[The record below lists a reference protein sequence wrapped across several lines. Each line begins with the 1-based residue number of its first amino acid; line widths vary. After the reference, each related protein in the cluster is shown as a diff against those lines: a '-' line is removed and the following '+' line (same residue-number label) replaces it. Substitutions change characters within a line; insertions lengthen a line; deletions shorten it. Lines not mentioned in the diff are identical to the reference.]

1 MSTRRHDG
9 IGTGQGIRALHMRRT
24 VCLIPTLNE
33 GPTIGEVVRKAR
45 NLVDRVV
52 VVDGHSDDETPE
64 MAGIHG
70 ADVLVQEGFGKGMA
84 IRTAFQTVNEDIIV
98 IIDGDSTYDAS
109 EIYSLVQPILRD
121 EADMVVGSRLM
132 GKMEEGAMTSFHRLG
147 NNGFNAL
154 INLLTGSHIT
164 DSQSGFRAIKGGW
177 ARSLS
182 LVSTSFE
189 IETEITMKALKHGL
203 RITEIPI
210 SYRRR
215 VKTVSKL
222 SGFKAGWRILK
233 TIIRCSLEKQ
243 DEKPL
248 VESKN

>member
-1 MSTRRHDG
+1 
-9 IGTGQGIRALHMRRT
+9 MRRT

-33 GPTIGEVVRKAR
+33 GPSVGEVIRKAR
-45 NLVDRVV
+45 KLVDKVV

-64 MAGIHG
+64 MAKIYG
-70 ADVLVQEGFGKGMA
+70 AEVLVQEGFGKGMA
-84 IRTAFQTVNEDIIV
+84 IRTAFKKVDEDILV

-109 EIYSLVQPILRD
+109 EIDSLVQPILRD
-121 EADMVVGSRLM
+121 EADMVVGSRLI

-164 DSQSGFRAIKGGW
+164 DSQSGFRVIKGVW

-189 IETEITMKALKHGL
+189 VETEITMKALKHGL

-210 SYRRR
+210 SYRKR

-222 SGFKAGWRILK
+222 SGFRAGWRILK
-233 TIIRCSLEKQ
+233 TIIRCSLEKPV
-243 DEKPL
+243 KTPA
-248 VESKN
+248 